1 MSDISN
7 EFYFSSVSESSDD
20 DNLNVSA
27 SERMSKEADEVN
39 LLKIMVQLFYQL
51 TFTSG
56 NPRPLDTIFCSSAFK
71 ELSPS

>member
-7 EFYFSSVSESSDD
+7 ESYFSSVSESSDD

-39 LLKIMVQLFYQL
+39 LLKTIVQFNDYLVSINF
-51 TFTSG
+51 
-56 NPRPLDTIFCSSAFK
+56 LDDFSDSFWTII
-71 ELSPS
+71 ELS